1 MQRLDVH
8 NGLLLSALWDAAF
21 DQGLVSFD
29 ADGSPRAL
37 VPSSAK
43 SRERLLALTRHHRFG
58 AFRMR
63 IAPIYHCIECDR
75 LLIQSMDLNCLG
87 AGLQQPCKLG

>member
-21 DQGLVSFD
+21 DQGLVSF
-29 ADGSPRAL
+29 ADEASRAL
-37 VPSSAK
+37 VPSSARL
-43 SRERLLALTRHHRFG
+43 RERLLASTQRHRFV

-63 IAPIYHCIECDR
+63 IAPIYHCINAPR
-75 LLIQSMDLNCLG
+75 LLIQTMDLNCLG
-87 AGLQQPCKLG
+87 AGSSSPAN